1 VNLEDRCQSWRFRY
15 FDNFPLCASENVARS
30 RDGRRMHRSERSR
43 RNVGAR
49 HDWRRWSRGCRLP
62 KRFQE
67 FANAFFIRFDRRSS
81 GSLSQL
87 RAGRRSLIWVLQCF
101 LCFAG
106 FACEQSKQRSH
117 RDQQNEKE
125 IIEVHGEIV
134 KSLKRL
140 HRYNGSPFNLL
151 TVSRCRQLIRA

>member
-1 VNLEDRCQSWRFRY
+1 MNLEDRCQSWRFRY

-67 FANAFFIRFDRRSS
+67 FANTFFIRFDRRSS
-81 GSLSQL
+81 DRLIRLRGS
-87 RAGRRSLIWVLQCF
+87 GRSLIGF
-101 LCFAG
+101 LRPLLSFAG
-106 FACEQSKQRSH
+106 LAREQPKQCSH
-117 RDQQNEKE
+117 RDHQNEKE
-125 IIEVHGEIV
+125 IIEMHGEIV
-134 KSLKRL
+134 KSLKKVTSLQR
-140 HRYNGSPFNLL
+140 F
-151 TVSRCRQLIRA
+151 AF